1 MACACKANE
10 KIDILY
16 KKYGNKIV
24 PNRKTKIK
32 GNIDLFLKA
41 LLLYLIMIVI
51 FPFIFLFVIGSI
63 LFKKDKIVD
72 IRKIIKLKFL
82 RNE

>member
-1 MACACKANE
+1 MSCACKANQ

-16 KKYGNKIV
+16 KKYGNKV
-24 PNRKTKIK
+24 AVTKKTKIK
-32 GNIDLFLKA
+32 GNIELFFKA
-41 LLLYLIMIVI
+41 ILLYSLMIII
-51 FPFIFLFVIGSI
+51 FPVLFLFVLYSVS
-63 LFKKDKIVD
+63 FKKDKIVD